1 MDQTGQERA
10 VNSFFAAENEK
21 KESFFRKLGR
31 VFAKLLI
38 LLVETALLAALVLYA
53 GMYVLAKGPSPAIR
67 KIFVTSVRETSAIGF
82 LADLFF
88 SEEEIAEIEAVKETR
103 EYAPTDTTL
112 FTVGDDAPSESGV
125 PQPDEW
131 GLVDEDGDGIIVEQ
145 IKGAGYSGYMMVVL
159 DPSRVIVGCVPS
171 SFGGR
176 GFTVGDLAERF
187 EAVAGINAGGFLD
200 EGGMGSGAYPDSLVV
215 FEGEIYFGA
224 RGTGRGF
231 VGLDREHRL
240 HVGIRSVQEILDAD
254 IQYGVC
260 FGPVLI
266 RDGVMSDPAEL
277 ASEVN
282 PRSAV
287 GQREDGA
294 ILLLV
299 VDGRQAASLGA
310 TTQDLADIMADYGAV
325 NACNLDGGSSSLLW
339 YDGAYL
345 NLGPLM
351 RRPRPVPDAF
361 LVLKEGG

>member
-1 MDQTGQERA
+1 
-10 VNSFFAAENEK
+10 
-21 KESFFRKLGR
+21 
-31 VFAKLLI
+31 
-38 LLVETALLAALVLYA
+38 
-53 GMYVLAKGPSPAIR
+53 
-67 KIFVTSVRETSAIGF
+67 
-82 LADLFF
+82 
-88 SEEEIAEIEAVKETR
+88 
-103 EYAPTDTTL
+103 
-112 FTVGDDAPSESGV
+112 
-125 PQPDEW
+125 
-131 GLVDEDGDGIIVEQ
+131 
-145 IKGAGYSGYMMVVL
+145 MMTVL

-254 IQYGVC
+254 IQYGVY

-325 NACNLDGGSSSLLW
+325 NACNLDGGSSSR
-339 YDGAYL
+339 AYL

>member
-1 MDQTGQERA
+1 MVSVLLSFSDKPEAPEKEDTA
-10 VNSFFAAENEK
+10 VKTPSAAGRFLAFAA
-21 KESFFRKLGR
+21 
-31 VFAKLLI
+31 
-38 LLVETALLAALVLYA
+38 ETALLLVLGLLCAAY
-53 GMYVLAKGPSPAIR
+53 LICRGPSPRAAER
-67 KIFVTSVRETSAIGF
+67 FSAEAETHRALAPLAALFLPEAESAG
-82 LADLFF
+82 
-88 SEEEIAEIEAVKETR
+88 EELSPAPAAQTAAP
-103 EYAPTDTTL
+103 APT
-112 FTVGDDAPSESGV
+112 GPSE
-125 PQPDEW
+125 PAAAEDE
-131 GLVDEDGDGIIVEQ
+131 DPDGDGIIVRPVF
-145 IKGAGYSGYMMVVL
+145 GRGFSGYMMTVL